1 MPVTVLIGGGVGLHL
16 AIETLASVL
25 LWWVKEDRWGVHHPC
40 REDRE
45 TFKSAGFIVRGRS
58 VTR

>member
-1 MPVTVLIGGGVGLHL
+1 MPVTVLIGGGVGLHT
-16 AIETLASVL
+16 ATETLASVL
-25 LWWVKEDRWGVHHPC
+25 LWGVHHPC

-45 TFKSAGFIVRGRS
+45 TFKSAGFIVQGRS